1 MAGRGECPDD
11 YCGYEPNQMEGMNR
25 YERASFM
32 PMTDFETY
40 PEAMEPIWENNNY
53 SQGITQIAFLEGEA
67 WGDWDGNAVVGYM
80 GIGFGGTP
88 IGQRIDVMEFD
99 DAQTI
104 NDVIEMTLPMEP
116 GRFRSLVLGP
126 DGNLYA
132 SVDAGQIHRL
142 IPGGAEQ

>member
-1 MAGRGECPDD
+1 
-11 YCGYEPNQMEGMNR
+11 
-25 YERASFM
+25 
-32 PMTDFETY
+32 
-40 PEAMEPIWENNNY
+40 
-53 SQGITQIAFLEGEA
+53 
-67 WGDWDGNAVVGYM
+67 M